1 MKAQGK
7 AKAATSGFRRRPG
20 AQGRERERERRL
32 ITGENCHEMYAGAG
46 EVEDEKCKRGQEQAG
61 TVGVDEIVL
70 NGR

>member
-1 MKAQGK
+1 M
-7 AKAATSGFRRRPG
+7 
-20 AQGRERERERRL
+20 